1 VPNVGDGSPVLRR
14 GPLVVRT
21 SKRKKIRFPAWISY
35 GGDPTPIPCMLWD
48 VSEGGARITAAH
60 SNLLPDT
67 FTLALSQNGKTHHLC
82 RVVWRK
88 MPHIGIQF
96 VESSEAAV
104 APRAPADSGR
114 SGFGVAVPE
123 S

>member
-1 VPNVGDGSPVLRR
+1 LRN

-48 VSEGGARITAAH
+48 VSAGGARITAAH

-67 FTLALSQNGKTHHLC
+67 FTLALSQNGKTHLC
-82 RVVWRK
+82 HVVWRK
-88 MPHIGIQF
+88 KPHVGIQF
-96 VESSEAAV
+96 VEPFEAAV
-104 APRAPADSGR
+104 ALHANRPPAESSR
-114 SGFGVAVPE
+114 SG
-123 S
+123 